1 MAWSNMSFTMWWPS
15 ISTLWLKFKKVS
27 KLKRTLLVVLYD
39 SLLKKINSCPEDLIH
54 PRWKWKLAIMTWD
67 DNTLFQSHAIE
78 DGYDGYEMPIK
89 APQVIIVISR
99 VTALVCGGSWNEG
112 LRWSIGET
120 NLTCFE
126 CFCSSNTTLSS
137 WPPNTSFQKPGAR
150 QFFRFLFFKSP
161 ELTIISKI
169 KHPPNTVLNQSSVV
183 ISNF

>member
-1 MAWSNMSFTMWWPS
+1 
-15 ISTLWLKFKKVS
+15 
-27 KLKRTLLVVLYD
+27 LLVVLYD
-39 SLLKKINSCPEDLIH
+39 SLLKKINSCSEDLIH